1 MAQVLAVV
9 KIFPKSIETNL
20 ESLKDEVRKAL
31 TSDFTIHSFNEEPIA
46 FGLVAL
52 IANILMEDSTGK
64 IDRMESSINDL
75 ADVSQIEV
83 TRVMRI

>member
-1 MAQVLAVV
+1 MAKVLAVV
-9 KIFPKSIETNL
+9 KIFPISIETNL
-20 ESLKDEVRKAL
+20 ESLKDEIRKAL
-31 TSDFTIHSFNEEPIA
+31 SPDVTVHSYNEEPIA

-52 IANILMEDSTGK
+52 IANILMEDSTGN
-64 IDRMESSINDL
+64 IDRVESSINDL

>member
-1 MAQVLAVV
+1 MAKVLAIV

-20 ESLKDEVRKAL
+20 ESLKDEIRKAL
-31 TSDFTIHSFNEEPIA
+31 SSDVTVHSFNEEPIA

-52 IANILMEDSTGK
+52 IANVLMEDSTGN
-64 IDRMESSINDL
+64 IDRVELSINDL

-83 TRVMRI
+83 MRVMRI

>member
-1 MAQVLAVV
+1 MAKVLAVV
-9 KIFPKSIETNL
+9 KIFPKNIETNL
-20 ESLKDEVRKAL
+20 ESLKNEIKKAL
-31 TSDFTIHSFNEEPIA
+31 SSNVTVHSFNEEPIA

-52 IANILMEDSTGK
+52 IVNILMEDSTGN
-64 IDRMESSINDL
+64 IDRVESSINDL

>member
-1 MAQVLAVV
+1 MARVLAVV
-9 KIFPKSIETNL
+9 KIFPKTIETNL
-20 ESLKDEVRKAL
+20 ENLKDEIRKAL
-31 TSDFTIHSFNEEPIA
+31 SSDVTVHSFNEEPIA

-52 IANILMEDSTGK
+52 IANILMEDSTGI
-64 IDRMESSINDL
+64 IDRVESSLNDL

>member
-1 MAQVLAVV
+1 MAKVLAVV
-9 KIFPKSIETNL
+9 KIFPKSVDTSL

-31 TSDFTIHSFNEEPIA
+31 SSDVTVHSFNEEPIA

-52 IANILMEDSTGK
+52 IANILMEDSTGN
-64 IDRMESSINDL
+64 IDKVESSINDL

>member
-1 MAQVLAVV
+1 MAKVLAVI

-20 ESLKDEVRKAL
+20 ENLKNNIKKAL
-31 TSDFTIHSFNEEPIA
+31 SFGVTVHSFNEEPIA

-52 IANILMEDSTGK
+52 IVNILMDDSTGN
-64 IDRMESSINDL
+64 IDRVESSINDL

-83 TRVMRI
+83 MRVMRI

>member
-1 MAQVLAVV
+1 MAKVLAVV
-9 KIFPKSIETNL
+9 KIFSKSVDTSL

-31 TSDFTIHSFNEEPIA
+31 SSDVTVHSFNEEPIA
-46 FGLVAL
+46 FGLIAL
-52 IANILMEDSTGK
+52 IANILMEDSTGN
-64 IDRMESSINDL
+64 IDRVESSINDL

>member
-1 MAQVLAVV
+1 MAKVLAVV

-20 ESLKDEVRKAL
+20 ESLKDEIRKAL
-31 TSDFTIHSFNEEPIA
+31 TPDFTIHSYSEEPIA

-52 IANILMEDSTGK
+52 ITNILMEDSAGN

>member
-1 MAQVLAVV
+1 MAKVLAVV
-9 KIFPKSIETNL
+9 KIFPKSVDTSL

-31 TSDFTIHSFNEEPIA
+31 SSDVTVHSFNEEPIA
-46 FGLVAL
+46 FGLIAL
-52 IANILMEDSTGK
+52 IANILMEDSTGN
-64 IDRMESSINDL
+64 IDRVESSINDL